1 MPRRWPGQR
10 TRLRPCRFTTR
21 TLSVPPLHS
30 GVASMKLLRW
40 RSDVLCCARR
50 VKCTFIL
57 AKQKQKVTVPGM
69 VGWTLLD
76 TAKHHNLP
84 VNGIA
89 ADTPWDY
96 YTFGEGPASVEDH
109 VVVAQEFWEACLPVG
124 YQEQDLLE
132 KEERFKQPMCAV
144 ASTPTPVAG
153 GRVSC
158 PTPTTPTEVNLA
170 LALALALPLQVLGS
184 PNTYNGRAANSPR
197 GQGQGRGKGY
207 RPLTM
212 LPNYLPL

>member
-1 MPRRWPGQR
+1 
-10 TRLRPCRFTTR
+10 
-21 TLSVPPLHS
+21 
-30 GVASMKLLRW
+30 MKLLRW

-89 ADTPWDY
+89 ADSPWDY

-144 ASTPTPVAG
+144 ASTPTPV
-153 GRVSC
+153 GR
-158 PTPTTPTEVNLA
+158 
-170 LALALALPLQVLGS
+170 
-184 PNTYNGRAANSPR
+184 
-197 GQGQGRGKGY
+197 
-207 RPLTM
+207 
-212 LPNYLPL
+212 

>member
-1 MPRRWPGQR
+1 
-10 TRLRPCRFTTR
+10 
-21 TLSVPPLHS
+21 
-30 GVASMKLLRW
+30 MKLLRW
-40 RSDVLCCARR
+40 RSDVLCCACR

-89 ADTPWDY
+89 ADSPWDY

-109 VVVAQEFWEACLPVG
+109 VVVAQEFWEACLPVS

-144 ASTPTPVAG
+144 ASTPTPV
-153 GRVSC
+153 GR
-158 PTPTTPTEVNLA
+158 
-170 LALALALPLQVLGS
+170 
-184 PNTYNGRAANSPR
+184 
-197 GQGQGRGKGY
+197 
-207 RPLTM
+207 
-212 LPNYLPL
+212 

>member
-1 MPRRWPGQR
+1 M
-10 TRLRPCRFTTR
+10 
-21 TLSVPPLHS
+21 
-30 GVASMKLLRW
+30 
-40 RSDVLCCARR
+40 
-50 VKCTFIL
+50 
-57 AKQKQKVTVPGM
+57 
-69 VGWTLLD
+69 
-76 TAKHHNLP
+76 
-84 VNGIA
+84 
-89 ADTPWDY
+89 
-96 YTFGEGPASVEDH
+96 
-109 VVVAQEFWEACLPVG
+109 VVAQEFWEACLPVG

>member
-10 TRLRPCRFTTR
+10 TRLRPCRFTR
-21 TLSVPPLHS
+21 AFPVPPLHS

-96 YTFGEGPASVEDH
+96 STFGEGPASVEDH

-144 ASTPTPVAG
+144 ATWATGHLQCHHAICHLPCYHTPCRSRLASCITLTK
-153 GRVSC
+153 VSNPIPNLS
-158 PTPTTPTEVNLA
+158 PTLS
-170 LALALALPLQVLGS
+170 LPLPQ
-184 PNTYNGRAANSPR
+184 PYPQA
-197 GQGQGRGKGY
+197 
-207 RPLTM
+207 
-212 LPNYLPL
+212 